1 MVKSAHPK
9 PHQVASNQS
18 RRWVVPFSIWFS
30 IVAVSLAASVVMVR
44 HLIQGGSLQR
54 VAPNPFWEDKLW
66 LSRRVLASGRRPW
79 VAPVC

>member
-44 HLIQGGSLQR
+44 HLI
-54 VAPNPFWEDKLW
+54 PNPFWEDKLW